1 MRRQPPPDPFWSH
14 TTTQPRHHAAGSR
27 WLCWRVLG
35 PSQTPRLTGS
45 PVARPR
51 ATTAPG
57 GRRGGGGKTLPAW
70 TPGQAYASQSG
81 AGRILGSGE
90 QGDSRETSPRVTRV
104 PKPLPQLGNQ
114 SWDHPANPR
123 RRGRRQG
130 GEERRGSRGLPLGR
144 RHPGRGKGRATG
156 SPVPSA
162 TGPPIPLPA
171 VRPPS
176 SGRVPLPGERLGLPE
191 LSETRS

>member
-90 QGDSRETSPRVTRV
+90 QGDSRETSPRVTRG
-104 PKPLPQLGNQ
+104 PQTAAPAWEPELGPPCQ
-114 SWDHPANPR
+114 SA
-123 RRGRRQG
+123 Q
-130 GEERRGSRGLPLGR
+130 EREAAG
-144 RHPGRGKGRATG
+144 GRGKAREQGSTPGQTPPRPREGKGYGQSSPLSDRAPD
-156 SPVPSA
+156 SAPS
-162 TGPPIPLPA
+162 GPP
-171 VRPPS
+171 S
-176 SGRVPLPGERLGLPE
+176 QFGPGPTPR
-191 LSETRS
+191 